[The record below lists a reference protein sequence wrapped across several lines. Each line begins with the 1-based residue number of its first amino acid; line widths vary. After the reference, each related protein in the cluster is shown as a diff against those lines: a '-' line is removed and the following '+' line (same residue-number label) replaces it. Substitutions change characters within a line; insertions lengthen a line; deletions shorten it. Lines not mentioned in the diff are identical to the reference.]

1 MCYHT
6 TDYRQSETAVSVS
19 GAVPDLNGNDGSG
32 IRTVLAGWSER
43 AVCGNARPERPV
55 GNTKTTPRGNSLVC
69 DRKREIF
76 PMKRN
81 TRQLISLIVVFALIA
96 AAYSCRMLAKFDI
109 GGVYVNYIRAALYLL
124 LFSLW
129 GYSLDRRIIQP
140 QTLHCLRLTAALM
153 LVWLVLRTLKYEIV
167 TDPTV
172 ARYIWYLY
180 YLRMLFIPLLGVYIA
195 LFLGKPQEIRLNVRT
210 GCLALVP
217 AVLFLSVITNDLH
230 QQVFAFSG
238 GVPGGQ
244 DNSSFSHRPL
254 YFACLVWMVA
264 CMVFSLVRLLNKSR
278 IPGSGKKNL
287 APFVTGCITVLY
299 GVLYLSGLPAVRWWF
314 GDMNVMFCLLFAA
327 IYESCIHCRMIQ
339 SNTGYVELFE
349 ATTLAACIA
358 DSSGNIVLRSHA
370 ACEDIACPEE
380 GTQVFRPDGIRIS
393 SAPISGG
400 YAVWQ
405 DNVRP
410 LTELRAKLSGN
421 KAIIKNNKEKLQE
434 AYFIQKKLYELTEK
448 NRIYDEL
455 EARYGKQINRIGQLL
470 KQCEDTGP
478 AEVQNLLK
486 RILLLGTY
494 IKRGANL
501 YFLGMEYE
509 LLPQQELRLTVDEA
523 VRVMTV
529 CGTECSV
536 VYRTTKPMRSTEVM
550 RLFDLLKTVAEMTIN
565 GLQSLFISVSDSEMD
580 LSVECTAD
588 LSFIAS
594 SDITVRREDGLW
606 LVRTPIGGC
615 DDA

>member
-1 MCYHT
+1 
-6 TDYRQSETAVSVS
+6 
-19 GAVPDLNGNDGSG
+19 
-32 IRTVLAGWSER
+32 
-43 AVCGNARPERPV
+43 
-55 GNTKTTPRGNSLVC
+55 
-69 DRKREIF
+69 
-76 PMKRN
+76 MKRN

-129 GYSLDRRIIQP
+129 GYSIDRRIIQT
-140 QTLHCLRLTAALM
+140 QALHCLRLTAALM
-153 LVWLVLRTLKYEIV
+153 LLWLILRTLKYEFV
-167 TDPTV
+167 TDLTV

-180 YLRMLFIPLLGVYIA
+180 YLPMLFIPLLGVYIA
-195 LFLGKPQEIRLNVRT
+195 LSLGKPQEIRLNGRT
-210 GCLALVP
+210 GCLAIVP

-254 YFACLVWMVA
+254 YYACFGWMIA
-264 CMVFSLVRLLNKSR
+264 CMVFALVRLLNQSR
-278 IPGSGKKNL
+278 IPGSGKRKL

-299 GVLYLSGLPAVRWWF
+299 GFLYLSGLPAVRWWF

-327 IYESCIHCRMIQ
+327 IYESCIRCRMIQ

-358 DSSGNIVLRSHA
+358 DGSGNIVLRSHA
-370 ACEDIACPEE
+370 ACDDIACPEE

-410 LTELRAKLSGN
+410 LTELRARLSEN
-421 KAIIKNNKEKLQE
+421 KAKIKNNKEKLQE
-434 AYFIQKKLYELTEK
+434 AYLIQKKLNELTEK

-455 EARYGKQINRIGQLL
+455 ETKYGKQIARIGQLL
-470 KQCEDTGP
+470 KQCEGAEP
-478 AEVQNLLK
+478 AEKQSLLK

-494 IKRGANL
+494 IKRAANL

-606 LVRTPIGGC
+606 LVRTLIGGC

>member
-1 MCYHT
+1 
-6 TDYRQSETAVSVS
+6 
-19 GAVPDLNGNDGSG
+19 
-32 IRTVLAGWSER
+32 
-43 AVCGNARPERPV
+43 
-55 GNTKTTPRGNSLVC
+55 
-69 DRKREIF
+69 
-76 PMKRN
+76 MKRN
-81 TRQLISLIVVFALIA
+81 TRQLIPMIVVFTLIA
-96 AAYSCRMLAKFDI
+96 AAYSCRMLAMLDI
-109 GGVYVNYIRAALYLL
+109 CGVYVNYIRAALYLL

-153 LVWLVLRTLKYEIV
+153 LLWLILRTLKYEFV
-167 TDPTV
+167 TDLTV

-180 YLRMLFIPLLGVYIA
+180 YLPMLFIPLLGVYIA
-195 LFLGKPQEIRLNVRT
+195 LSLGKSEKFRLT
-210 GCLALVP
+210 GRIGALAIIP
-217 AVLFLSVITNDLH
+217 AVLFLLVITNDLH
-230 QQVFAFSG
+230 QQMFAFSS
-238 GVPGGQ
+238 GVPGEP
-244 DNSSFSHRPL
+244 DNYSYSYGPV
-254 YFACLVWMVA
+254 YFCYLGWTVT
-264 CMVFSLVRLLNKSR
+264 CMFFSLILLLKKSR
-278 IPGSGKKNL
+278 IPGSKKKRL
-287 APFVTGCITVLY
+287 APFVIGCATVLY
-299 GVLYLSGLPAVRWWF
+299 GILYLSGLPAVRWWF

-327 IYESCIHCRMIQ
+327 IYESCIRCRMIQ

-370 ACEDIACPEE
+370 ACDDIACPEE

-410 LTELRAKLSGN
+410 LTELRAKLSEN

-434 AYFIQKKLYELTEK
+434 AYLIQKKLYELTEK

-470 KQCEDTGP
+470 KQCEDAEP
-478 AEVQNLLK
+478 AEVRNLLK

-550 RLFDLLKTVAEMTIN
+550 RLFDLLKTVAEMTVN
-565 GLQSLFISVSDSEMD
+565 GLQSLFISLSDSEMD

-588 LSFIAS
+588 LSFLAS
-594 SDITVRREDGLW
+594 PDITVRREDGLW
-606 LVRTPIGGC
+606 LVRTLIGGC

>member
-1 MCYHT
+1 MRKRTSGT
-6 TDYRQSETAVSVS
+6 TCRKHK
-19 GAVPDLNGNDGSG
+19 N
-32 IRTVLAGWSER
+32 
-43 AVCGNARPERPV
+43 NAKGE
-55 GNTKTTPRGNSLVC
+55 SLVC

-180 YLRMLFIPLLGVYIA
+180 YLPMLFIPLLGVYIA

-210 GCLALVP
+210 GCLAIVP

-327 IYESCIHCRMIQ
+327 IYESCIRCRMIQ

-380 GTQVFRPDGIRIS
+380 GTQIFRPDGIRIS

>member
-1 MCYHT
+1 MRKRTSGT
-6 TDYRQSETAVSVS
+6 TCRKHK
-19 GAVPDLNGNDGSG
+19 N
-32 IRTVLAGWSER
+32 
-43 AVCGNARPERPV
+43 NAKGE
-55 GNTKTTPRGNSLVC
+55 SLVC

-76 PMKRN
+76 SMKRN

-180 YLRMLFIPLLGVYIA
+180 YLPMLFIPLLGVYIA

-210 GCLALVP
+210 GCLAIVP

-470 KQCEDTGP
+470 KQCEDTGA